1 MLTRHLPISNPTG
14 RTMAFLKE
22 GKCKLSPEVNSS
34 TFICHLLNLLFLWDT
49 WNKEADL
56 DGPSLLCSPIGQLV
70 GGRVSGRGMCTE
82 QLRDFARGALT

>member
-34 TFICHLLNLLFLWDT
+34 TFICHLLTAFKKTFYHFPLTL
-49 WNKEADL
+49 
-56 DGPSLLCSPIGQLV
+56 PIPCFCLP
-70 GGRVSGRGMCTE
+70 GMQSE
-82 QLRDFARGALT
+82 LTLKLSCMYR

>member
-1 MLTRHLPISNPTG
+1 
-14 RTMAFLKE
+14 MAFLKE

-56 DGPSLLCSPIGQLV
+56 DGLSLPVPQ
-70 GGRVSGRGMCTE
+70 
-82 QLRDFARGALT
+82 